1 MTDKIRKRLGPVSV
15 VATIA
20 VLGLLA
26 AFIALAALPDITSA
40 QGPPPPPPPPSGDGP
55 APPGGD
61 GPPPPPAPPVTP
73 NQLPTI
79 NAPAM
84 EPIVIEGTTVDNT
97 ATVEGVMGY
106 FSDPDGDDLTFA
118 VGSSNTSV
126 ATGMLVDGDLVITAH
141 DAGEADITVTA
152 TDPNG
157 GEVSLTI
164 MVVVRLSPAE
174 RYELDPASYEFDAPA
189 MTRVTFTVSAVDADG
204 TALDEDATVN
214 LLVTQHPAEETTL
227 PLVTR
232 VIGLDSSLD
241 SNITDDNILQG
252 LLTVRATDPD
262 GERGFTVYFQ
272 CFQPGEWVEIEM
284 LDEVPQLVGMASIS
298 CTAAAPPE
306 PDPDEITASECYS
319 ITGSMDENEAMD
331 QMRDDIEPHTRP
343 AHPTNP
349 EMGQDTIEILE
360 GSADVQI
367 TVTSCE
373 AGPVYVRFL
382 DSDGDVFGTDIDECE
397 TCEGASGADVVGL
410 DSQQKLELNMGPTEM
425 DAPMALMYDQYNVVT
440 PGDGADKYLVGN
452 AGMYYQGAFR
462 FIAPCDWGPFKVEVY
477 EKNGKVLQE
486 LENGMFSQT
495 VSCVPPLQAVANELQ
510 VAFDTGDTATGK
522 MTWEVIE
529 GAIGYTV
536 AVIDMTNPAMYTVHG
551 VAMKSADDV
560 LYHEFTGLS
569 DRTRY
574 MFVVYAELP
583 GGTYSGLR
591 VFISTPEFVAS

>member
-20 VLGLLA
+20 VLGILA

-40 QGPPPPPPPPSGDGP
+40 QD
-55 APPGGD
+55 D
-61 GPPPPPAPPVTP
+61 PPPPPAPPTQGGGNGGPPAPPEPPVTP
-73 NQLPTI
+73 NQLPTV

-84 EPIVIEGTTVDNT
+84 DPIVIEGITMDNT
-97 ATVEGVMGY
+97 DTVEGVTGY
-106 FSDPDGDDLTFA
+106 FSDPDGDDLTFT

-141 DAGEADITVTA
+141 DAGDADITVTA

-164 MVVVRLSPAE
+164 MVMVLLSPAE
-174 RYELDPASYEFDAPA
+174 RYGLDPASVEFDAPA
-189 MTRVTFTVSAVDADG
+189 MKQVTFTVSAVDADD
-204 TALDEDATVN
+204 TPLDEDATVS
-214 LLVTQHPAEETTL
+214 LLITQYPAASSTS

-241 SNITDDNILQG
+241 SDITDDNILQG

-272 CFQPGEWVEIEM
+272 CSKPGEWVEIEM
-284 LDEVPQLVGMASIS
+284 FDEDPQVVGMASIS
-298 CTAAAPPE
+298 CAAAPPPE

-319 ITGSMDENEAMD
+319 VTGYMGDNKDEAME

-462 FIAPCDWGPFKVEVY
+462 FIAPCDSEPFEVEIY
-477 EKNGKVLQE
+477 EKDGKVLQE

-495 VSCVPPLQAVANELQ
+495 ISCVAAEQAEAQ
-510 VAFDTGDTATGK
+510 PI
-522 MTWEVIE
+522 EVVQGSRADREMIVRWQPIADAVE
-529 GAIGYTV
+529 YTV
-536 AVIDMTNPAMYTVHG
+536 AVLDTSDPAMYTVPY
-551 VAMKSADDV
+551 VEMFDASATQTTV
-560 LYHEFTGLS
+560 TGLTS
-569 DRTRY
+569 GTRY
-574 MFVVYAELP
+574 IYAVYAELP
-583 GGTYSGLR
+583 GGTYSP
-591 VFISTPEFVAS
+591 VEFVINTPEF

>member
-1 MTDKIRKRLGPVSV
+1 MARRRLRRLRV
-15 VATIA
+15 VMA
-20 VLGLLA
+20 
-26 AFIALAALPDITSA
+26 
-40 QGPPPPPPPPSGDGP
+40 
-55 APPGGD
+55 
-61 GPPPPPAPPVTP
+61 PPPPPAPPVTP
-73 NQLPTI
+73 NQLPTV

-126 ATGMLVDGDLVITAH
+126 ATGMLVDGDLFITAH

-152 TDPNG
+152 TDSNG

-189 MTRVTFTVSAVDADG
+189 MRRVTFTVSAVDADG

-214 LLVTQHPAEETTL
+214 LLVTQHPAESSTL

-272 CFQPGEWVEIEM
+272 CFEPGEWVEIEM

-319 ITGSMDENEAMD
+319 VTGYMGDNEDEAMD
-331 QMRDDIEPHTRP
+331 QMRDDIEPHNRP

-440 PGDGADKYLVGN
+440 PGDGADKYLAGN

-462 FIAPCDWGPFKVEVY
+462 FIAPCDWGPFEVEIY
-477 EKNGKVLQE
+477 EKDGKVLQE

-495 VSCVPPLQAVANELQ
+495 ISCVPAEQAEAQPIEVVQGSRA
-510 VAFDTGDTATGK
+510 DR
-522 MTWEVIE
+522 EVIVRWQPIVDAVE
-529 GAIGYTV
+529 YTV
-536 AVIDMTNPAMYTVHG
+536 AVLDTSDPAMYTVPYMEMFD
-551 VAMKSADDV
+551 ASATRETTV
-560 LYHEFTGLS
+560 TGLTS
-569 DRTRY
+569 GTRY
-574 MFVVYAELP
+574 IYVVYAELP
-583 GGTYSGLR
+583 GGTYSP
-591 VFISTPEFVAS
+591 VEVVVNTPEF